1 MKKFDWYIIKKF
13 LSTFFFTISL
23 ILIIVIVFDISEKID
38 DFLRSN
44 VSLDKIIFDYYLNF
58 IPYFGNLFSPLFIF
72 ISVIYFTSKMA
83 GNSEIIAILNS
94 GMSFSRLLRPFIM
107 TAFFLASLSFV
118 LGNFI
123 IPETN
128 KERIDFENKYI
139 KRKQKKRIKNIH
151 MQIQRDQY
159 VYMESYNRN
168 KNIGYK
174 FTLENFENNVL
185 KSKLSANY
193 IEYDTV
199 NNNWKARD
207 YFIRKYQE
215 KNDEII
221 KGSIID
227 TVINLSPSD
236 LAKNRSL
243 VETMGMK
250 KLNQYI
256 KQEEIKGTA
265 QIVYHKI
272 EKHKRIANPFSTI
285 ILTVIA
291 VAIGS
296 KKIRGGAGI
305 QLSLGLLM
313 SFAYILF
320 MQISTTFATNSN
332 LLPIIAVWIPN
343 LIFTVI
349 AFVLVRFSMR

>member
-1 MKKFDWYIIKKF
+1 M
-13 LSTFFFTISL
+13 
-23 ILIIVIVFDISEKID
+23 
-38 DFLRSN
+38 
-44 VSLDKIIFDYYLNF
+44 
-58 IPYFGNLFSPLFIF
+58 
-72 ISVIYFTSKMA
+72 
-83 GNSEIIAILNS
+83 
-94 GMSFSRLLRPFIM
+94 
-107 TAFFLASLSFV
+107 
-118 LGNFI
+118 
-123 IPETN
+123 
-128 KERIDFENKYI
+128 EN
-139 KRKQKKRIKNIH
+139 
-151 MQIQRDQY
+151 
-159 VYMESYNRN
+159 YNRN

-221 KGSIID
+221 KGLIID

>member
-38 DFLRSN
+38 DFLRSG
-44 VSLDKIIFDYYLNF
+44 VSVEKIIFQYYLNF

-94 GMSFSRLLRPFIM
+94 GMSFSRLLRPFIFC
-107 TAFFLASLSFV
+107 AIFLASLSFV

-151 MQIQRDQY
+151 MQIQKDQY
-159 VYMESYNRN
+159 IYMESYNRS

-174 FTLENFENNVL
+174 FTLENFKKNIL

-193 IEYDTV
+193 IEYDTI
-199 NNNWKARD
+199 NNNWSIKD
-207 YFIRKYQE
+207 YTIREYYK
-215 KNDEII
+215 
-221 KGSIID
+221 KGENISKGRLLD
-227 TVINLSPSD
+227 TVINLNPSD
-236 LAKNRSL
+236 FTKNKSL

-250 KLNQYI
+250 KLNDFI
-256 KQEEIKGTA
+256 KEEEIKGTS
-265 QIVYHKI
+265 QITYHKI
-272 EKHKRIANPFSTI
+272 EKHKRLANPFSTI
-285 ILTVIA
+285 ILTIIA

-296 KKIRGGAGI
+296 RKIRGGAGI
-305 QLSLGLLM
+305 QLSVGLLI
-313 SFAYILF
+313 SFGYILF

-332 LLPIIAVWIPN
+332 LLPIISVWIPN
-343 LIFTVI
+343 IIFIII
-349 AFVLVRFSMR
+349 AIFLVKITPK

>member
-159 VYMESYNRN
+159 VYMESYNRS

-221 KGSIID
+221 KGSVID

-236 LAKNRSL
+236 LAKNRNL

-305 QLSLGLLM
+305 QLSLGLVM

-343 LIFTVI
+343 IIFTVI

>member
-44 VSLDKIIFDYYLNF
+44 VSVDKIIFDYYLNF

-159 VYMESYNRN
+159 VYMESYNRS

-296 KKIRGGAGI
+296 RKIRGGAGI
-305 QLSLGLLM
+305 QLSLGLIM

-343 LIFTVI
+343 LIFIVI

>member
-44 VSLDKIIFDYYLNF
+44 VSVDKIIFDYYLNF

-159 VYMESYNRN
+159 VYMESYNRS

-174 FTLENFENNVL
+174 FTLENFENNAL

-221 KGSIID
+221 KGSILD
-227 TVINLSPSD
+227 TVINLNPSD

-296 KKIRGGAGI
+296 RKIRGGAGI

-349 AFVLVRFSMR
+349 ALVLVRFSMR

>member
-44 VSLDKIIFDYYLNF
+44 VSVDKIIFDYYLNF

-83 GNSEIIAILNS
+83 GNSEIIAMLNS

-159 VYMESYNRN
+159 VYMESYNRS

-243 VETMGMK
+243 VETMDMK

-256 KQEEIKGTA
+256 KEEEIKGTA

-272 EKHKRIANPFSTI
+272 EKHKRVANPFSTI

-296 KKIRGGAGI
+296 RKIRGGAGI

>member
-38 DFLRSN
+38 DFLRSG
-44 VSLDKIIFDYYLNF
+44 VSVEKIIFQYYLNF

-94 GMSFSRLLRPFIM
+94 GMSFSRLLRPFIFC
-107 TAFFLASLSFV
+107 AIFLASLSFV

-151 MQIQRDQY
+151 MQIQKDQY
-159 VYMESYNRN
+159 IYMESYNRS

-174 FTLENFENNVL
+174 FTLENFKKNIL

-193 IEYDTV
+193 IEYDTI
-199 NNNWKARD
+199 NNNWSIKD
-207 YFIRKYQE
+207 YTIREYYK
-215 KNDEII
+215 
-221 KGSIID
+221 KGENISKGRLLD
-227 TVINLSPSD
+227 TVINLNPSD
-236 LAKNRSL
+236 FAKNKSL

-250 KLNQYI
+250 KLNDFI
-256 KQEEIKGTA
+256 KEEEIKGTS
-265 QIVYHKI
+265 QITYHKI
-272 EKHKRIANPFSTI
+272 EKHKRLANPFSTI
-285 ILTVIA
+285 ILTIIA

-296 KKIRGGAGI
+296 RKIRGGAGI
-305 QLSLGLLM
+305 QLSVGLLI
-313 SFAYILF
+313 SFGYILF

-332 LLPIIAVWIPN
+332 LLPVISVWIPN
-343 LIFTVI
+343 IIFILIAIFLLKITPK
-349 AFVLVRFSMR
+349 

>member
-44 VSLDKIIFDYYLNF
+44 VSADKIIFDYYLNF

-107 TAFFLASLSFV
+107 TAFFLASLSFI

-159 VYMESYNRN
+159 VYMESYNRS

-199 NNNWKARD
+199 NNNWKAKD
-207 YFIRKYQE
+207 YLIRKYQE

-236 LAKNRSL
+236 LAKKRSL

-250 KLNQYI
+250 KLNHYI

-272 EKHKRIANPFSTI
+272 EKHKRISNPFSTI

>member
-1 MKKFDWYIIKKF
+1 MKKLDWYIVKKF
-13 LSTFFFTISL
+13 LGTFFFSISL

-38 DFLRSN
+38 DFLRSE
-44 VSLDKIIFDYYLNF
+44 VSIEKIVFDYYLNF

-83 GNSEIIAILNS
+83 GNSEIIAMLNS
-94 GMSFSRLLRPFIM
+94 GMSFSRLLRPFVFTSIL
-107 TAFFLASLSFV
+107 LATLSFV

-128 KERIDFENKYI
+128 KTRIDFENKYV

-151 MQIQRDQY
+151 MQIQKDQY
-159 VYMESYNRN
+159 IYMESYNRA

-174 FTLENFENNVL
+174 FTLENFENNKL
-185 KSKLSANY
+185 ESKLSANY

-199 NNNWKARD
+199 DNNWRVRD
-207 YFIRKYQE
+207 YKIREYFE
-215 KNDEII
+215 KNEKISQ
-221 KGSIID
+221 GRFLD
-227 TVINLSPSD
+227 TIINLSPKD
-236 LAKNRSL
+236 LAKNKSL

-250 KLNQYI
+250 KLNEYI
-256 KQEEIKGTA
+256 KEEEIRGTS
-265 QIVYHKI
+265 QIIYHKI

-285 ILTVIA
+285 ILTIVA

-296 KKIRGGAGI
+296 RRIRGGAGI
-305 QLSLGLLM
+305 QLSIGLLL
-313 SFAYILF
+313 SFGYILF

-332 LLPIIAVWIPN
+332 LLPVVAVWIPN
-343 LIFTVI
+343 LLF
-349 AFVLVRFSMR
+349 ALVALLLVKCAPK

>member
-38 DFLRSN
+38 DFLRSG
-44 VSLDKIIFDYYLNF
+44 VSVEKIIFQYYLNF

-94 GMSFSRLLRPFIM
+94 GMSFSRLLRPFIFC
-107 TAFFLASLSFV
+107 AIFLASLSFI

-151 MQIQRDQY
+151 MQIQKDQY
-159 VYMESYNRN
+159 IYMESYNRS

-174 FTLENFENNVL
+174 FTLENFKKNIL

-193 IEYDTV
+193 IEYDTI
-199 NNNWKARD
+199 NNNWSIKD
-207 YFIRKYQE
+207 YTIREYYK
-215 KNDEII
+215 
-221 KGSIID
+221 KGENISKGRLLD
-227 TVINLSPSD
+227 TVINLNPSD
-236 LAKNRSL
+236 LAKNKSL

-250 KLNQYI
+250 KLNDFI
-256 KQEEIKGTA
+256 KEEEIKGTS
-265 QIVYHKI
+265 QITYHKI
-272 EKHKRIANPFSTI
+272 EKHKRLANPFSTI
-285 ILTVIA
+285 ILTIIA

-296 KKIRGGAGI
+296 RKIRGGAGI
-305 QLSLGLLM
+305 QLSVGLLI
-313 SFAYILF
+313 SFGYILF

-332 LLPIIAVWIPN
+332 LLPVISVWIPN
-343 LIFTVI
+343 IIFILIAIF
-349 AFVLVRFSMR
+349 LVKITPK

>member
-1 MKKFDWYIIKKF
+1 MKKLDWYIVKKF
-13 LSTFFFTISL
+13 LSTFFFSISL

-38 DFLRSN
+38 DFLRSE
-44 VSLDKIIFDYYLNF
+44 VSIKKIVFDYYLNF

-83 GNSEIIAILNS
+83 GNSEIIAMLNS
-94 GMSFSRLLRPFIM
+94 GMSFSRLLRPFVFTSIL
-107 TAFFLASLSFV
+107 LATLSFV

-128 KERIDFENKYI
+128 KTRIDFENKYV

-151 MQIQRDQY
+151 MQIQKDQY
-159 VYMESYNRN
+159 IYMESYNRA

-174 FTLENFENNVL
+174 FTLENFENNKL
-185 KSKLSANY
+185 ESKLSANY

-199 NNNWKARD
+199 DNNWRVRD
-207 YFIRKYQE
+207 YKIREYFE
-215 KNDEII
+215 KNEKISQ
-221 KGSIID
+221 GRFLD
-227 TVINLSPSD
+227 TIINLSPKD
-236 LAKNRSL
+236 LAKNKSL

-250 KLNQYI
+250 KLNEYI
-256 KQEEIKGTA
+256 KEEEIRGTS
-265 QIVYHKI
+265 QIIYHKI

-285 ILTVIA
+285 ILTIVA

-296 KKIRGGAGI
+296 RRIRGGAGI
-305 QLSLGLLM
+305 QLSIGLLL
-313 SFAYILF
+313 SFGYILF

-332 LLPIIAVWIPN
+332 LLPIVAVWIPN
-343 LIFTVI
+343 LLFT
-349 AFVLVRFSMR
+349 LVALLLVKYAPK

>member
-1 MKKFDWYIIKKF
+1 MKKLDWYIVKKF
-13 LSTFFFTISL
+13 LGTFFFSISL

-38 DFLRSN
+38 DFLRSE
-44 VSLDKIIFDYYLNF
+44 VSIEKIVFDYYLNF

-83 GNSEIIAILNS
+83 GNSEIIAMLNS
-94 GMSFSRLLRPFIM
+94 GMSFSRLLRPFVFTSIL
-107 TAFFLASLSFV
+107 LATLSFV

-128 KERIDFENKYI
+128 KTRIDFENKYV

-151 MQIQRDQY
+151 MQIQKDQY
-159 VYMESYNRN
+159 IYMESYNRA

-174 FTLENFENNVL
+174 FTLENFENNKL
-185 KSKLSANY
+185 ESKLSANY

-199 NNNWKARD
+199 DNNWRVRD
-207 YFIRKYQE
+207 YKIREYFE
-215 KNDEII
+215 KNEKISQ
-221 KGSIID
+221 GRFLD
-227 TVINLSPSD
+227 TIINLSPKD
-236 LAKNRSL
+236 LAKNKSL

-250 KLNQYI
+250 KLNEYI
-256 KQEEIKGTA
+256 KEEEIRGTS
-265 QIVYHKI
+265 QIIYHKI

-285 ILTVIA
+285 ILTIVA

-296 KKIRGGAGI
+296 RRIRGGAGI
-305 QLSLGLLM
+305 QLSIGLLL
-313 SFAYILF
+313 SFGYILF

-332 LLPIIAVWIPN
+332 LLPVVAVWIPN
-343 LIFTVI
+343 LLFALI
-349 AFVLVRFSMR
+349 ALLLVKYAPK

>member
-44 VSLDKIIFDYYLNF
+44 VSVNKIIFDYYLNF

-159 VYMESYNRN
+159 VYMESYNRS

-185 KSKLSANY
+185 KSILSANY

-207 YFIRKYQE
+207 YLIRKYQE

-227 TVINLSPSD
+227 TIINLSPSD

-256 KQEEIKGTA
+256 NQEEIKGTS
-265 QIVYHKI
+265 QIIYHKI

-296 KKIRGGAGI
+296 RKIRGI
-305 QLSLGLLM
+305 NPISIFCSNFSDLIYKLLSF
-313 SFAYILF
+313 S
-320 MQISTTFATNSN
+320 
-332 LLPIIAVWIPN
+332 IIY
-343 LIFTVI
+343 F
-349 AFVLVRFSMR
+349 RFNRAK

>member
-44 VSLDKIIFDYYLNF
+44 VSVDKIIFDYYLNF

-83 GNSEIIAILNS
+83 GDSEIIAILNS

-159 VYMESYNRN
+159 VYMESYNRS

-199 NNNWKARD
+199 NNKWKARD

-296 KKIRGGAGI
+296 RKIRGGAGI

>member
-44 VSLDKIIFDYYLNF
+44 VSVDKIIFDYYLNF

-159 VYMESYNRN
+159 VYMESYNRS

-193 IEYDTV
+193 IEYDTL

-296 KKIRGGAGI
+296 RKIRGGAGI